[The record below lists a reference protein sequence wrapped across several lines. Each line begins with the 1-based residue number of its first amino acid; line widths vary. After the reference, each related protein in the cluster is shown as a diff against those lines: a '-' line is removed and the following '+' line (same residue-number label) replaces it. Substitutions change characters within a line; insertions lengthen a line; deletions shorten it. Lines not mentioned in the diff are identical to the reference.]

1 MTTVKY
7 TVESTTAIYDVRDHG
22 VTQLEPVGQPCC
34 KDNHDDLE
42 TAERHL
48 EQDSLEW
55 VLDESFNDQ
64 TTEVA
69 DTVIVKKN
77 ERRFQCGDLWEK
89 VYPPLGQETR
99 KSKRAQPHV
108 LRSNIASR
116 NYQLMC

>member
-42 TAERHL
+42 ATERHL

-64 TTEVA
+64 TTEGA
-69 DTVIVKKN
+69 DTVTVKKLS
-77 ERRFQCGDLWEK
+77 GDFNREIYREGSTLRWDRKQGK
-89 VYPPLGQETR
+89 VREPNPM
-99 KSKRAQPHV
+99 S
-108 LRSNIASR
+108 
-116 NYQLMC
+116 